1 MVPVFQQRVVRV
13 LEWALAERGH
23 HVEWSTGLT
32 AIEMDH
38 GVTAHLDRGGNR
50 AAIRAGWI
58 VGCDGSHSIVRK
70 TVSPD
75 FPGQSVSGVQGLF
88 CECDLDW
95 KRSRDIWWTWQNK
108 RGLVGAIY
116 NDFTE
121 KWHVL
126 AVDFEQDDSAAGSEF
141 ARIGELL
148 RLMSGDDVHPSNPAW
163 VHSGGSFSQR
173 IAEPFIMGRAALA
186 GDAAHVFSSLAGQG
200 LHFAIEDALNLGWKL
215 GLEISGAA
223 SPALLQSYDGERRHH
238 ANRSIGLARSI
249 QRFLTLP
256 PAIRNRLWRLMY
268 VVGKRSRSLGT
279 IAAKQSEKL
288 VTDYGESPLSRGAT
302 AQMTPHTRPGLH
314 VRDAACRAGGRPTR
328 LLEIIRGPHAHLML
342 FAGLRANAEVAD
354 QMRAIERSVASLRTH
369 LHVHYVFPS
378 QAHAIDAGFSED
390 DPRLVVD
397 GLEKLHALFGIAQ
410 PESVYIRP
418 DGYIG
423 LRMQSMRTE
432 ALLDYLR
439 VIYAGELLNGKG
451 PI

>member
-1 MVPVFQQRVVRV
+1 
-13 LEWALAERGH
+13 L
-23 HVEWSTGLT
+23 
-32 AIEMDH
+32 
-38 GVTAHLDRGGNR
+38 
-50 AAIRAGWI
+50 
-58 VGCDGSHSIVRK
+58 
-70 TVSPD
+70 
-75 FPGQSVSGVQGLF
+75 SGIQGLF

-108 RGLVGAIY
+108 RGLVGVIY

-126 AVDFEQDDSAAGSEF
+126 AIDFEQDDSAAGAEF

-148 RLMSGDDVHPSNPAW
+148 RLMSGDDVHLSDPAW
-163 VHSGGSFSQR
+163 VHSSGSFSQR

-223 SPALLQSYDGERRHH
+223 SPSLLQTYDGERRHH
-238 ANRSIGLARSI
+238 ANHSIGLARTI
-249 QRFLTLP
+249 QHFLMLP

-268 VVGKRSRSLGT
+268 VVGKHSRSLGT
-279 IAAKQSEKL
+279 IATKQSEKL
-288 VTDYGESPLSRGAT
+288 VTDYGESPLSRGAS
-302 AQMTPHTRPGLH
+302 AQMTPRTRPGLH

-342 FAGLRANAEVAD
+342 FAGLRPDAEVAD
-354 QMRAIERSVASLRTH
+354 QARAVERSVALLGTH
-369 LHVHYVFPS
+369 VRVHYVFPS
-378 QAHAIDAGFSED
+378 QAHASDAGFSED

-397 GLEKLHALFGIAQ
+397 GLEKLRALFGIAQ
-410 PESVYIRP
+410 PEIVYIRP

-423 LRMQSMRTE
+423 LRLQGMRTE

-439 VIYAGELLNGKG
+439 VIYAGDLLNGKG